1 MARLT
6 DFTIELLES
15 GRVRV
20 SWTGTSGLR
29 AWIGLDGRLAPG
41 MPLAFGGET
50 DRQSDLTVDELFAIE
65 LHEGAVDE
73 FIRVIETPRA
83 QHPVIHWTPVAGAA
97 LYNIYHQ
104 PGAGEAERF
113 IQSEP
118 HRNGNGSGNGNENG
132 HYAVRIRRD
141 LQQRGARWHRFRVE
155 AHTSADKE
163 SAGAPHAL
171 WLTGL
176 PQSPSDAQL
185 TGTSPNL
192 SLTLTL

>member
-41 MPLAFGGET
+41 MPLDFGGET
-50 DRQSDLTVDELFAIE
+50 ERQSDLTVDELFAVE
-65 LHEGAVDE
+65 VHEGAADE
-73 FIRVIETPRA
+73 LIRAIETPRA
-83 QHPVIHWTPVAGAA
+83 RHPVIHWTPVAGVA

-118 HRNGNGSGNGNENG
+118 QRNGNGNG

-163 SAGAPHAL
+163 SAGASVTL

>member
-15 GRVRV
+15 GRVRG

-50 DRQSDLTVDELFAIE
+50 ERQSDLTIDELFAIE
-65 LHEGAVDE
+65 VHEGAVDE

-83 QHPVIHWTPVAGAA
+83 RHPVIHWTPVADVA

-118 HRNGNGSGNGNENG
+118 QRNGNG
-132 HYAVRIRRD
+132 HYATRIRRD

-155 AHTSADKE
+155 AHTSAGKE

-171 WLTGL
+171 WLPGL
-176 PQSPSDAQL
+176 PQSPTDAQL